1 MYIIELEVAYHVLS
15 LLNKNTTRFL
25 YYFRL
30 CVDMSISLIVF
41 VFPFS
46 SNIAERNSATDVV
59 IRNKVLYARD
69 VFFN

>member
-15 LLNKNTTRFL
+15 LLNKNTTRSL

-41 VFPFS
+41 VFPLS
-46 SNIAERNSATDVV
+46 SNIVERNSATDVV
-59 IRNKVLYARD
+59 IRNKVLYERC
-69 VFFN
+69 FFN